1 MDYYLRRQ
9 EYGRMF
15 DCVDCYIDTCE
26 ADEYY
31 MVHNHLWTI
40 YGPKRGML
48 CIGCLEERMGRKLNS
63 ADFTDAPVNREPNK
77 FRSRRLDNRLR
88 AKTAKVAS

>member
-1 MDYYLRRQ
+1 MEYWERRKL
-9 EYGRMF
+9 YGRLG
-15 DCVDCYIDTCE
+15 DCVDCYLDTYE

-48 CIGCLEERMGRKLNS
+48 CIGCLEERMGRKLNA
-63 ADFTDAPVNREPNK
+63 ADFTDYPINRNPDQY
-77 FRSRRLDNRLR
+77 RSSRLRNRLS
-88 AKTAKVAS
+88 AKPSERVA